1 MESAYVGI
9 DVACAKKKA
18 LPISV
23 CVQRGG
29 KLTPLPLRTAAFRP
43 PLGGGN
49 VLALEADWRTDFAA
63 RAEHYLR
70 EVEKAFSVQIKRVA
84 LDAPSEPCQA
94 GVTRRRAEKALDE
107 RHISCFTTPSAGK
120 FGEIEQKARA
130 HLTAGGPENHLPH
143 ANQLWMLVGFA
154 LFEHLGRTWPCLE
167 VYPQATVA
175 LLGSSK
181 LHKSSHTGLSEQ
193 TKTVG
198 QRLGWAEAE
207 FEQALKQSGFGQ
219 LHDQFDAYLAAWV
232 ASVDEAEREPLGS
245 PPSDVIWVPKL

>member
-94 GVTRRRAEKALDE
+94 GVTRR
-107 RHISCFTTPSAGK
+107 
-120 FGEIEQKARA
+120 
-130 HLTAGGPENHLPH
+130 
-143 ANQLWMLVGFA
+143 
-154 LFEHLGRTWPCLE
+154 
-167 VYPQATVA
+167 
-175 LLGSSK
+175 
-181 LHKSSHTGLSEQ
+181 
-193 TKTVG
+193 
-198 QRLGWAEAE
+198 
-207 FEQALKQSGFGQ
+207 
-219 LHDQFDAYLAAWV
+219 
-232 ASVDEAEREPLGS
+232 
-245 PPSDVIWVPKL
+245 